1 MKLLLSLICA
11 LCVLLSAPLSFA
23 TEPPVEE
30 DDELVLDDDE
40 ELDDEENYVLPDV
53 LVSYKPADIARIGG
67 SANLIE
73 EKDLEAFEFDDP
85 GAVLLQAPGVYLRQE
100 DGYGLRPNIGLRG
113 ASSDRSKKVT
123 LMEDGILFAPAP
135 YSAPAAYYFPMMTR
149 IASVEVFKGPA
160 AIAYG
165 PNTIGGAVNVIT
177 RDIPRKLEGALD
189 LAGGSDLYTKAHG
202 HIGASETWGGVLF
215 EGVFLQSDG
224 FKELDG
230 GGDTGFTKAEFMLK
244 GMLQTD
250 PLGHV
255 FQRLDLKLGYS
266 MEESHETY
274 LGLTDADYEDN
285 PDRRYAS
292 SALDLMKNDRKQ
304 AVLRYTLVVG
314 EDFDVMLT
322 GYYQTFWRSW
332 RKLNRFRGGESLYDI
347 LASPESGERAVYYSI
362 LAGLEDSYTDA
373 QTLLIGDND
382 RTFLSQGVQLQSRY
396 TLKQGELTHD
406 VKVGLRL
413 HNDSIVR
420 DHSEDPFLMEGSV
433 LVPEGGDTQETTQN
447 EGATTALAAH
457 LMYSV
462 EAFDLTLSPGVRT
475 ELIESSLEN
484 KVDGSLRE
492 SDDQVL
498 LFGLG
503 AHYALTP
510 ELGFLAGAHQGFSP
524 VSPGQLDEVL
534 PEQSLNY
541 ELGARY
547 VAAQT
552 GTMLELVGFF
562 SDYSNLI
569 GECTFSAGCDADQ
582 LDRQYNAGEVHAT
595 GLESVLAHRFS
606 LGGELHLPGR
616 ISYTYTET
624 EFQNDFVSGN
634 PQFGEVEEGDELPYV
649 PKHQLSLQ
657 VGVDHSTWGLGV
669 NGTYVSG
676 MREEAGQGDDEVST
690 DDLLMLDAVAKYR
703 PFKQVEV
710 YLKSENLTQAR
721 PVVSRHPFGARP
733 GKPFLVMAGLKL
745 KL

>member
-1 MKLLLSLICA
+1 MKLFLSIIFSLLVVST
-11 LCVLLSAPLSFA
+11 SPLA
-23 TEPPVEE
+23 HGAEQPA

-40 ELDDEENYVLPDV
+40 ELPEDEDKYVLPDV
-53 LVSYKPADIARIGG
+53 LVSYKPADIVRIGG

-85 GAVLLQAPGVYLRQE
+85 SSVLLQAPGVYLRQE

-123 LMEDGILFAPAP
+123 LMEDGVLFAPAP

-177 RDIPRKLEGALD
+177 REIPRKLSGVLD

-250 PLGHV
+250 PLGHA

-274 LGLTDADYEDN
+274 LGLTDEDYAAN
-285 PDRRYAS
+285 PDRRYAA

-304 AVLRYTLVVG
+304 AVLRYALVVG
-314 EDFDVMLT
+314 EDFDLTLT

-347 LASPESGERAVYYSI
+347 LASPDSGERAVYYSI
-362 LAGLEDSYTDA
+362 LAGLEDSFTDA

-382 RTFLSQGVQLQSRY
+382 RTFLNQGVQLQSRY
-396 TLKQGELTHD
+396 TLKHGEVTHD

-413 HNDSIVR
+413 HNDSIIR
-420 DHSEDPFLMEGSV
+420 NHTEDPYLMEGAV
-433 LVPEGGDTQETTQN
+433 LVPEGGATVETTQN

-462 EAFDLTLSPGVRT
+462 EAFGLTLSPGVRT

-484 KVDGSLRE
+484 RLDGALLE
-492 SDDQVL
+492 ADDQVVL
-498 LFGLG
+498 LGLG

-524 VSPGQLDEVL
+524 VSPGQPDEVL

-547 VAAQT
+547 VVPQK

-569 GECTFSAGCDADQ
+569 GECSFSAGCSNEQ
-582 LDRQYNAGEVHAT
+582 LDRQYNAGEVHAL
-595 GLESVLAHRFS
+595 GLETVLAHRFD
-606 LGGELHLPGR
+606 LGAELHLPGR
-616 ISYTYTET
+616 LSYTYTST
-624 EFQNDFVSGN
+624 EFQSDFVSGN
-634 PQFGEVEEGDELPYV
+634 PQFGEVEKGDQLPYV
-649 PKHQLSLQ
+649 PEHQLSFQL
-657 VGVDHSTWGLGV
+657 GVDHPEWGVGV
-669 NGTYVSG
+669 NGTYVSA
-676 MREEAGQGDDEVST
+676 MREEAGQGEDEVTT
-690 DDLLMLDAVAKYR
+690 DDLFMIDAMVKYR
-703 PFKQVEV
+703 PVKMAEV
-710 YLKSENLTQAR
+710 YVKAENVTQQR

>member
-1 MKLLLSLICA
+1 MKVYFSIVTLS
-11 LCVLLSAPLSFA
+11 VLLSGSSWAQAAS
-23 TEPPVEE
+23 EPVDEE
-30 DDELVLDDDE
+30 IVLDDE
-40 ELDDEENYVLPDV
+40 DDQSPEADNYVLPDV
-53 LVSYKPADIARIGG
+53 LISYKPADIARIGG

-85 GAVLLQAPGVYLRQE
+85 GSVLLQAPGVYLRQE

-149 IASVEVFKGPA
+149 ISSVEVFKGPA

-165 PNTIGGAVNVIT
+165 PNTIGGAVNLIT
-177 RDIPRKLEGALD
+177 RKIPRKLKGALD
-189 LAGGSDLYTKAHG
+189 LAGGTDLYTKAHG
-202 HIGASETWGGVLF
+202 HIGLGEAWGGALF

-250 PLGHV
+250 PLGET
-255 FQRLDLKLGYS
+255 FQRVDLKLGYS

-285 PDRRYAS
+285 PERRYAA
-292 SALDLMKNDRKQ
+292 SALDLMRNDRNQ
-304 AVLRYTLVVG
+304 AELRYTLVVG
-314 EDFDVMLT
+314 EDFDLTLT

-332 RKLNRFRGGESLYDI
+332 RKLNRFRGGESLFDI
-347 LASPESGERAVYYSI
+347 LASPDTGERAVYYSI
-362 LAGLEDSYTDA
+362 LAGLEDSFTDA

-382 RTFLSQGVQLQSRY
+382 RTFVSQGVQLQSRY
-396 TLKQGELTHD
+396 TLKQGEVTHD
-406 VKVGLRL
+406 LKLGLRL

-420 DHSEDPFLMEGSV
+420 DHTEDAYLMEAAV
-433 LVPEGGDTQETTQN
+433 LIPEGGQTQETTQN
-447 EGATTALAAH
+447 EGETTALAAH

-484 KVDGSLRE
+484 KLDGSTRE
-492 SDDQVL
+492 ADDQVVL
-498 LFGLG
+498 LGLG
-503 AHYALTP
+503 AHYAVTP
-510 ELGFLAGAHQGFSP
+510 ELGFLAGLHQGFSP
-524 VSPGQLDEVL
+524 VSPGQPDEVE
-534 PEQSLNY
+534 PEQSVNY
-541 ELGARY
+541 ELGGRY
-547 VAAQT
+547 VVPRA
-552 GTMLELVGFF
+552 GTMIEVVGFF

-569 GECTFSAGCDADQ
+569 GECTFSAGCSSEQ
-582 LDRQYNAGEVHAT
+582 LDRQYNAGEVHAK
-595 GLESVLAHRFS
+595 GLETVFAHRFS
-606 LGGELHLPGR
+606 LGHELHVPARL
-616 ISYTYTET
+616 SYTYTRT
-624 EFQNDFVSGN
+624 EFQSDFVSGN
-634 PQFGEVEEGDELPYV
+634 PQFGEVSVGDELPYV
-649 PKHQLSLQ
+649 PQHQLSFQ
-657 VGVDHSTWGLGV
+657 VGVDHKLWGVGV
-669 NGTYVSG
+669 NGTYVSA
-676 MREEAGQGDDEVST
+676 MREEAGQGDDEIST
-690 DDLLMLDAVAKYR
+690 DDLFMVDALARYR
-703 PFKQVEV
+703 PYEQIEV

-733 GKPFLVMAGLKL
+733 GKPFMVMAGLKL